1 MSAAKKDVPAA
12 SPNTAGKQYITL
24 KHEAHIEFEERKSI
38 FLGHAKSVKTEE
50 DAAAFVNSMKREY
63 SDASHNVS
71 AYQILSGA
79 VARYSDD
86 GEPHGTAG
94 APVLNVIKQSGAE
107 DIVVV
112 VTRYFGG
119 ILLGAG
125 GLVRA
130 YSATAKLALDAA
142 EISVLDEYICLSF
155 SCSYSEY
162 QKIQNELPK
171 FGAAVEDADFADSVN
186 VKTAVKEAV
195 LSDFRA
201 RISDITNG
209 AAEIIEYD
217 RKFA

>member
-1 MSAAKKDVPAA
+1 MSAAKKDTSAA
-12 SPNTAGKQYITL
+12 EAGKQYITL
-24 KHEAHIEFEERKSI
+24 KHESHIEFEERKSI

-50 DAAAFVNSMKREY
+50 EAAFFVNSMKKEY
-63 SDASHNVS
+63 GDASHNVS
-71 AYQILSGA
+71 AYQILGGA

-130 YSATAKLALDAA
+130 YSATAKFAIDAA

-171 FGAAVEDADFADSVN
+171 FGAILEDTDFSDAVN
-186 VKTAVKEAV
+186 LKTAVKEAV
-195 LSDFRA
+195 LADFTA
-201 RISDITNG
+201 KISDITNG
-209 AAEIIEYD
+209 MTVFTEYA
-217 RKFA
+217 RRFG